1 MILIYEK
8 NQSSQKVNNSD
19 VYKKAHNLFHFG
31 DYSSAIK
38 FATLSLQDIPEN
50 KKYEINSFVVHSL
63 LSLGEFDFSQKEII
77 KLKNNK
83 TNERYLE
90 LDAHLLKME
99 GILLFNKKQWISAEK
114 LFIKSLNIMKSVI
127 IIPSRWKSS
136 RFAGKSLALIDGVPM
151 IQRVYERAIKSKEA
165 DDVIV
170 ATDDKRIF
178 NFCKKNKLKV
188 IITSKNAKNGAER
201 ISFATR
207 KIDSKIFVNVQGDCP
222 LINPKSIDK
231 VIFCL
236 KNNIS
241 KGYHVSAGCATD
253 NNLKQDKRN
262 SNNVSRVTHLLV

>member
-1 MILIYEK
+1 
-8 NQSSQKVNNSD
+8 
-19 VYKKAHNLFHFG
+19 
-31 DYSSAIK
+31 
-38 FATLSLQDIPEN
+38 
-50 KKYEINSFVVHSL
+50 
-63 LSLGEFDFSQKEII
+63 
-77 KLKNNK
+77 
-83 TNERYLE
+83 
-90 LDAHLLKME
+90 
-99 GILLFNKKQWISAEK
+99 
-114 LFIKSLNIMKSVI
+114 MKSVI

-165 DDVIV
+165 DDVII

-262 SNNVSRVTHLLV
+262 SLGFVVISKSDDIIYTSRSTIPFYKRNHKKVKMFRTVGLFAYTKEIIKKFPLLKSDLEKYEDLEILRFLENNIKVKCAHVKEEISDVNYKSDIKRVENLLRKTKK

>member
-1 MILIYEK
+1 
-8 NQSSQKVNNSD
+8 
-19 VYKKAHNLFHFG
+19 
-31 DYSSAIK
+31 
-38 FATLSLQDIPEN
+38 
-50 KKYEINSFVVHSL
+50 
-63 LSLGEFDFSQKEII
+63 
-77 KLKNNK
+77 
-83 TNERYLE
+83 
-90 LDAHLLKME
+90 
-99 GILLFNKKQWISAEK
+99 
-114 LFIKSLNIMKSVI
+114 MKSVI

-136 RFAGKSLALIDGVPM
+136 RFEGKSLALIDGVPM

-165 DDVIV
+165 DDVII

-222 LINPKSIDK
+222 LTNPKSIDK

-262 SNNVSRVTHLLV
+262 SLGFVVILVFGFGAIIGFGLGLPLVASLAIFAVVVLLYLFLGCCFL